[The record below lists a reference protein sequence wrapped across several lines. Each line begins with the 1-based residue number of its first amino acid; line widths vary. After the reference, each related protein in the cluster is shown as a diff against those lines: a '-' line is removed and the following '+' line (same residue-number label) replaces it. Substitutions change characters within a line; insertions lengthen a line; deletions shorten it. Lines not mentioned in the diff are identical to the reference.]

1 MHLPFPAFIPPIELA
16 VTAARQVKSTRM
28 KMHDL
33 RPTADVPIGTRRTEV
48 MSQGDRVILHIRV
61 ILHVQDYTITL
72 IHQSTQAYARASNFV
87 HVSERARWSTTN
99 QPPGRLHHRRLPGAS
114 NSRETRK
121 CKSTDTRRR
130 ARDRADFMSET

>member
-16 VTAARQVKSTRM
+16 VTAARQVESTRM

-99 QPPGRLHHRRLPGAS
+99 
-114 NSRETRK
+114 
-121 CKSTDTRRR
+121 
-130 ARDRADFMSET
+130 